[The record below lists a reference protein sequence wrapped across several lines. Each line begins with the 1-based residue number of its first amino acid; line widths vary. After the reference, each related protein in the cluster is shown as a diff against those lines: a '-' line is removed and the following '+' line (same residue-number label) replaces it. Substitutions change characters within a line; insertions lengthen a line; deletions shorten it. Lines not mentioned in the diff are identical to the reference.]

1 MQLATER
8 KNTMAFP
15 KRSPILEAIDADSY
29 DYLETAFPDLL
40 LAIETE
46 VRAGKTPEKVMKL
59 VLQAVG
65 PDRLAL
71 AYRCQQAAH
80 HIAKMQG

>member
-1 MQLATER
+1 
-8 KNTMAFP
+8 MANV
-15 KRSPILEAIDADSY
+15 KRSPILEALDQESY

-40 LAIETE
+40 AAIETE

-80 HIAKMQG
+80 YIAKTQG

>member
-1 MQLATER
+1 
-8 KNTMAFP
+8 MANNR
-15 KRSPILEAIDADSY
+15 RSPILEAIDAESY

-40 LAIETE
+40 IAIETE
-46 VRAGKTPEKVMKL
+46 VKAGKTPEKVMKL

-65 PDRLAL
+65 QDRLAL

-80 HIAKMQG
+80 HITKTQG